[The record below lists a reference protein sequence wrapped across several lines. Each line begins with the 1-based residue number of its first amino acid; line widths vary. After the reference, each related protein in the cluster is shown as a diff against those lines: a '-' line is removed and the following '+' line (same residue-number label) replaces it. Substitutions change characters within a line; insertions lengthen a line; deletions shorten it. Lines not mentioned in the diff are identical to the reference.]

1 MHPAPTVHP
10 PCTHRAPQV
19 RTERS
24 AVPFCTLLEADARQ
38 REGLDTDAAGCDAGA
53 AGSQG
58 GGGAAAAV
66 AAPTFGWPLEL
77 YQVHG
82 SGATLALAP
91 TSEG

>member
-58 GGGAAAAV
+58 GGGAAAV